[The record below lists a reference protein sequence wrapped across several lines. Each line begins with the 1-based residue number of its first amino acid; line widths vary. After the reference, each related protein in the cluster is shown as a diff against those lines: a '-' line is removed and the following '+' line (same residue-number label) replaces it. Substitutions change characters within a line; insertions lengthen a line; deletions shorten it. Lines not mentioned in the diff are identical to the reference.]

1 MRKVVTSVSLLM
13 CLSASAA
20 AMDMRVEQP
29 ELPSAYVHKIGW
41 EKKNWDKKNSGTSDL
56 YKQLKQ
62 LETENEQLRQSLAKI
77 APASSG
83 SYTND
88 TRIQALVEEN
98 KRLTLLLRD
107 LQKNGQPSKT
117 APNEVYASKIA
128 ALNLENQ
135 KLQEQVRNLSSAGSK
150 APSYALQ
157 NEVEQYKQ
165 ENALLKE
172 ALNQRENGGAR
183 IVALQQRIEDL
194 YKRNLAL
201 EDQNK
206 ALRQKDTQQASI
218 VAQAGNYKTLEKDV
232 STLQQT
238 VQALRSENE
247 QLKQAVSIERQKTA
261 NISAKADEVKSA
273 YTTNLDAIRVLQDRL
288 EKARAENAELKQ
300 KVASKSGASA
310 KYERNLATL
319 KQQNKSLRDTISAQ
333 SESLV
338 SADNASA
345 TAERLLSENSVLKR
359 QIEMSEKA
367 KNDNANAAKEIMT
380 RNANLQAQIIQRDA
394 YIKKLEGLKDT
405 VQALRQESDA
415 NLAAQK
421 GNEINQ
427 AQLEMLLA
435 EKQNL
440 QEELKLER
448 ENILTYRTKIKEYQ
462 DQISSMAEDSRVAAL
477 TEELN
482 GLNTELTEQRL
493 ENQELKAR
501 IELMSKKNNSV
512 VFQKESNV
520 EDMNAI
526 DSSVLLKQEKAKSDV
541 EFSRVEKGIIATSY
555 QNDQAEIQPNVTYI
569 DAPYPPVTEVKPILG
584 ADGAHLSD
592 VKNVPSDKQ
601 VIEDM
606 ASNPAAGGIIRPE
619 DLLAQELQP
628 LSDK

>member
-20 AMDMRVEQP
+20 AMDMRVD
-29 ELPSAYVHKIGW
+29 PSDASSYVHKIGW
-41 EKKNWDKKNSGTSDL
+41 EKKNWDKKNSSKVNL
-56 YKQLKQ
+56 YEQIKQ
-62 LETENEQLRQSLAKI
+62 LEAENEHLKQSLAKI

-98 KRLTLLLRD
+98 NRLTMLLRD
-107 LQKNGQPSKT
+107 LQKNGQPSKI

-135 KLQEQVRNLSSAGSK
+135 KLKEQVRALSSAGSK
-150 APSYALQ
+150 VPSYALQ

-201 EDQNK
+201 EDQNT

-218 VAQAGNYKTLEKDV
+218 VAQAGNFKNLEKDV
-232 STLQQT
+232 SALQQT
-238 VQALRSENE
+238 VQALRTENE
-247 QLKQAVSIERQKTA
+247 QLKQAISVERQKTESV
-261 NISAKADEVKSA
+261 SAKANEVKSA
-273 YTTNLDAIRVLQDRL
+273 YTTNLGAIRVLQDRL
-288 EKARAENAELKQ
+288 EKARAENTELKQ
-300 KVASKSGASA
+300 KVASKSGVSA
-310 KYERNLATL
+310 EYERNLATL

-333 SESLV
+333 SELLV

-345 TAERLLSENSVLKR
+345 TAERLLTENSVLKR
-359 QIEMSEKA
+359 QVELSEKA
-367 KNDNANAAKEIMT
+367 KNDNGNVAKELMA
-380 RNANLQAQIIQRDA
+380 RNANLQAQIIQRDE

-405 VQALRQESDA
+405 VQALRQQSDA
-415 NLAAQK
+415 DLAAQQ
-421 GNEINQ
+421 GAEVNQ
-427 AQLEMLLA
+427 AQLDMLIA

-440 QEELKLER
+440 QQELKLER

-462 DQISSMAEDSRVAAL
+462 DQISSMAEDSRVASL

-482 GLNTELTEQRL
+482 TLNTELTEQRL

-501 IELMSKKNNSV
+501 IELISKKNNSV

-526 DSSVLLKQEKAKSDV
+526 DSSVLLKKEKAKSDV

-555 QNDQAEIQPNVTYI
+555 QNDQDDIQPNVTYI

-584 ADGAHLSD
+584 ADGGHLSD
-592 VKNVPSDKQ
+592 VKNVPSDEQ
-601 VIEDM
+601 VVENM
-606 ASNPAAGGIIRPE
+606 ASDPVAGGIIKPE